1 MGRLTAIVL
10 GSAAG
15 GGFPQWNCRC
25 PVCAL
30 AWAGDPRVRPRTQAS
45 LALSANG
52 EDWILINASPD
63 LPEQVRRAAVLRPV
77 SLAASHAASHECG
90 GTRGSPIKAVLLT
103 GAEID
108 QVAGLLSLREREPF
122 TLYATQ
128 SALSVIDGNSVF
140 GVLPSAV
147 VARRAI
153 SPGETYVLPG
163 HLRAEFFTVPGK
175 APLYAEGEDPET
187 MSETAGNMGVE
198 LCAGG
203 ARLAYVPGAAAV
215 TADMLARLAR
225 ADVVLF
231 DGTLFRDD
239 EMIATKTGSKT
250 GRRMGHM
257 PIDGLG
263 GSLRALDGLKARR
276 IYVHINNTNPILV
289 EGSPERARV
298 SSHGW
303 EVAEDGL
310 EVVL

>member
-25 PVCAL
+25 RVCEL

-45 LALSANG
+45 LAVSANG

-63 LPEQVRRAAVLRPV
+63 LPEQVRRAGVLHPRN
-77 SLAASHAASHECG
+77 
-90 GTRGSPIKAVLLT
+90 GTRGSPIKALLLT
-103 GAEID
+103 GAEVD
-108 QVAGLLSLREREPF
+108 QMAGLLSLREREPF
-122 TLYATQ
+122 ILYATA
-128 SALSVIDGNSVF
+128 SALSVIEGNSMF
-140 GVLPSAV
+140 GVLPPAV
-147 VARRAI
+147 VTRQAI
-153 SPGETYVLPG
+153 VCGGSYALPG
-163 HLRAEFFTVPGK
+163 NLQAEFFAVPGK
-175 APLYAEGEDPET
+175 APLYVEGEDPET

-198 LCAGG
+198 LLAGG

-215 TADMLARLAR
+215 TAEIRRRLAR
-225 ADVVLF
+225 ADVVFF

-239 EMIATKTGSKT
+239 EMIATQTGSKT

-257 PIDGLG
+257 PIDGSG
-263 GSLRALDGLKARR
+263 GSLRALAGLRARR

-289 EGSPERARV
+289 EGSPERAHV
-298 SSHGW
+298 TGEGW

-310 EVVL
+310 EVAL